1 MLESRDLTQ
10 VDEGAYRFKSTSER
24 VLQDRL
30 QTELNLRGFETTQE
44 MVVVPRDRVDVAVHP
59 GSGLQVLTLIEVK
72 IADPIRGVGQVL
84 SYQVGVGQPVHCVLV
99 TSWEAF
105 NSQVSR
111 ACTVAEIEL
120 WVMEKDEFR
129 PITGPP
135 TLWNAFKAPDQPELT
150 YRPFEPGP
158 VETCSCCQGAG
169 KVREDVTEV
178 RLVSTEAVAPRVS
191 KGVSTGVLEKL
202 ASRHDEVTNN

>member
-1 MLESRDLTQ
+1 MLEPRHRLQ
-10 VDEGAYRFKSTSER
+10 VDEGAYRFKSISER
-24 VLQDRL
+24 ALQDRL
-30 QTELNLRGFETTQE
+30 QEELSLRGFETTRE
-44 MVVVPRDRVDVAVHP
+44 MVVVPRDRVDLAVHP
-59 GSGLQVLTLIEVK
+59 GSGLQILTLIEVK
-72 IADPIRGVGQVL
+72 TADPIRGVGQVL

-120 WVMEKDEFR
+120 LVMEKNEFR

-135 TLWNAFKAPDQPELT
+135 TLWNAFKGPDLPELK
-150 YRPFEPGP
+150 YRRFEPGP

-169 KVREDVTEV
+169 KVREDVFKAKLAGTE
-178 RLVSTEAVAPRVS
+178 TDAPRVP
-191 KGVSTGVLEKL
+191 KGGLTGVLEKS
-202 ASRHDEVTNN
+202 AT